1 MLLPHGA
8 VIVLA
13 DGKAW
18 EIYRNAGNE
27 AAPELTALPVPHLVE
42 QNHGSGTRHGSSSG
56 NPSGHQLDEDAHA
69 AAVAAWLNAKVASRQ
84 IEHAVVIAAPFAQSC
99 LEHKFEQTTQMTIG
113 FEYCRAD
120 GMMQGIGHDDVDDV
134 QRFGSQHVL
143 VVRIDLHV
151 GISRLRRCT

>member
-8 VIVLA
+8 VIVLV

-42 QNHGSGTRHGSSSG
+42 QNHGSGGRHGSSSG

-69 AAVAAWLNAKVASRQ
+69 AAVAEWLNAKVASHQ
-84 IEHAVVIAAPFAQSC
+84 IEHAVVIAAPRTLGELRHHYSR
-99 LEHKFEQTTQMTIG
+99 QTQQALVGELSKDLIG
-113 FEYCRAD
+113 KQPVEILASLRA
-120 GMMQGIGHDDVDDV
+120 
-134 QRFGSQHVL
+134 R
-143 VVRIDLHV
+143 
-151 GISRLRRCT
+151 

>member
-27 AAPELTALPVPHLVE
+27 AAPELAALPVPRLVE

-84 IEHAVVIAAPFAQSC
+84 IEHAVVIAAPRTLGELRHHYSP
-99 LEHKFEQTTQMTIG
+99 QTRQVLTGELSKDLIG
-113 FEYCRAD
+113 RQPTDILAALRA
-120 GMMQGIGHDDVDDV
+120 
-134 QRFGSQHVL
+134 R
-143 VVRIDLHV
+143 
-151 GISRLRRCT
+151 

>member
-84 IEHAVVIAAPFAQSC
+84 IEHAVVIAAPRT
-99 LEHKFEQTTQMTIG
+99 LGELRLHYHTQLK
-113 FEYCRAD
+113 
-120 GMMQGIGHDDVDDV
+120 
-134 QRFGSQHVL
+134 SVL
-143 VVRIDLHV
+143 LAELSKDLV
-151 GISRLRRCT
+151 GLKGPEIVAALREKNT